1 MKKAIALLIILSFST
16 INFTFIT
23 RAFAETEKI
32 ASIETAMHL
41 AADSGGRYAMGKTAP
56 ALDKNEIALP
66 VIDEKTGDIL
76 GYIVADGVKLIE
88 ALNAT
93 GLNRVAEA
101 LAADEALAANDEG
114 RKAAEYV
121 ESGISGGTVA
131 AIAAGVAAGA
141 GIALAI
147 GNNTTPTPAH

>member
-41 AADSGGRYAMGKTAP
+41 ASDSGGRYTKGETAP
-56 ALDKNEIALP
+56 ALKENEIALP

-76 GYIVADGVKLIE
+76 GYIVAERYKLIE
-88 ALNAT
+88 ALNAA
-93 GLNRVAEA
+93 GFEKVAEA
-101 LAADEALAANDEG
+101 LAADEEG
-114 RKAAEYV
+114 RKAAGYV
-121 ESGISGGTVA
+121 DSGISGGTVA

-147 GNNTTPTPAH
+147 GGSDGGDNTTPTPAH